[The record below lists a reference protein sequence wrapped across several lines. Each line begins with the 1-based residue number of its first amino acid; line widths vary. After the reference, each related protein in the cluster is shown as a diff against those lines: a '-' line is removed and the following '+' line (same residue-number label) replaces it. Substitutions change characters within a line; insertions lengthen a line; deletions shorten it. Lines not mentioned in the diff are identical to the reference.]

1 MANFFK
7 TFARGVLYV
16 LVLPVL
22 LLGLAVYAVF
32 SLLAF
37 VVIGIKAIVLFFKGE
52 NMFGEL
58 EEDKEAKRRLDAMNL
73 GGQSSLPP
81 NIQPAAAPQN
91 SSPHLS
97 EPLENETFSFEHEN
111 NVPIHEDHIEVA
123 PVKSSV
129 KIEEKII
136 EKQPEI
142 IKQDIHEI
150 KINEEVV
157 VAPKEEKKDSFLLE
171 EPTCNTADDDGSGVD
186 ITYEEGKE
194 KKR

>member
-22 LLGLAVYAVF
+22 ILGLAVYAVF

-37 VVIGIKAIVLFFKGE
+37 IVIGIKAIILFFKGE

-58 EEDKEAKRRLDAMNL
+58 EEDKEAKRRMDAMNL

-81 NIQPAAAPQN
+81 NVQSTAPTQN
-91 SSPHLS
+91 NSVHLS

-111 NVPIHEDHIEVA
+111 NVPVHEDHIELKPA
-123 PVKSSV
+123 QSSV
-129 KIEEKII
+129 KIEEKIV
-136 EKQPEI
+136 ERQPEI
-142 IKQDIHEI
+142 IKPEIHEI

-157 VAPKEEKKDSFLLE
+157 VAPKEEKKNSFLLE
-171 EPTCNTADDDGSGVD
+171 EPTCGTNDDDGSGVD

-194 KKR
+194 KKK

>member
-22 LLGLAVYAVF
+22 LLGLAIYAVF

-37 VVIGIKAIVLFFKGE
+37 IVIGIKAIILFFKGE

-58 EEDKEAKRRLDAMNL
+58 EEDKEAKRRLDIMNL
-73 GGQSSLPP
+73 GNSNPLPP
-81 NIQPAAAPQN
+81 NAQPGNNPQN
-91 SSPHLS
+91 NFAPLK
-97 EPLENETFSFEHEN
+97 EPLENETFTFEHEN
-111 NVPIHEDHIEVA
+111 NVPVHEDHIKVQPVPNSIITGEEEV
-123 PVKSSV
+123 K
-129 KIEEKII
+129 KE
-136 EKQPEI
+136 PEI
-142 IKQDIHEI
+142 DKQEIHEI
-150 KINEEVV
+150 KINEEVI
-157 VAPKEEKKDSFLLE
+157 VAPKEEKKDSFLLD
-171 EPTCNTADDDGSGVD
+171 EPSNNSNDDGSGVD